1 MAATFLAKTY
11 SVAQNLWRQATRQS
25 NLTEQKYLPYFDG
38 NDNFPLVWH
47 QAISES
53 PSATSCVSTIQSFM
67 VGSGFTDQELEKK
80 IVNLKGETFFQ
91 VHQKI
96 CDDYAEFEG
105 FAIRVIYNALG
116 KIVGMEQLP
125 FENVRLGPPDSNG
138 YISKILYNPYF
149 GTGDY
154 QTVNKNTCTYD
165 SFNPKLDIVKSQIL
179 EQGKNYRGQVLFFG
193 TTTALSRFYPMPEAH
208 AAMKWMKIER
218 GVSDY
223 HEDNIN
229 NGFLQPFMLAM
240 IGNPN
245 EPINNPTEGEE
256 PVSRGQAFDEFVS
269 KNFMGAKR
277 VGNMWVSWF
286 DNKDE
291 LPVPI
296 AFPSN
301 NTGDLFLNV
310 DTQATKKITIAF
322 KVPAILANINEG
334 VSLGG
339 DGNTIRV
346 AVKLMQTR
354 LVDKQR
360 DLTDVYES
368 ILRNWDTP
376 YTEEIGIKP
385 YHPYP
390 ELEILD
396 DKIWNAMTDDER
408 RDWITKHTDI
418 DLSTGISEPAPQP
431 LQPAQA
437 RLTITNAIPVS
448 FPEPVISNIKKT
460 LAYKE
465 KMEVKCGSR
474 GGLELAQAVADN
486 KNLGFKDLKRIFNYL
501 NRNIR
506 YENSPLNEGCGPIEY
521 NLWGGKAMREFLTAK
536 FEEIDVWL
544 NKTN

>member
-1 MAATFLAKTY
+1 
-11 SVAQNLWRQATRQS
+11 
-25 NLTEQKYLPYFDG
+25 
-38 NDNFPLVWH
+38 
-47 QAISES
+47 
-53 PSATSCVSTIQSFM
+53 
-67 VGSGFTDQELEKK
+67 
-80 IVNLKGETFFQ
+80 
-91 VHQKI
+91 
-96 CDDYAEFEG
+96 
-105 FAIRVIYNALG
+105 
-116 KIVGMEQLP
+116 
-125 FENVRLGPPDSNG
+125 
-138 YISKILYNPYF
+138 
-149 GTGDY
+149 
-154 QTVNKNTCTYD
+154 
-165 SFNPKLDIVKSQIL
+165 
-179 EQGKNYRGQVLFFG
+179 
-193 TTTALSRFYPMPEAH
+193 
-208 AAMKWMKIER
+208 
-218 GVSDY
+218 
-223 HEDNIN
+223 
-229 NGFLQPFMLAM
+229 
-240 IGNPN
+240 
-245 EPINNPTEGEE
+245 
-256 PVSRGQAFDEFVS
+256 
-269 KNFMGAKR
+269 
-277 VGNMWVSWF
+277 MWVSWF